1 MLFSFAKPGEAVL
14 EMLPYSIRQVA
25 MFKFIALVITV
36 LEIFHYAQSGP
47 AAAAASKIIIVH
59 GALNAR
65 ITPLWI
71 AREQK
76 FFSKYGAEAEV
87 IFVPQPPV
95 MIGGLSVG
103 EIHILYT
110 GGTVL
115 MGAAG
120 GGLDAK
126 MVAALNSRVGYD
138 VVATPSVKTVKDL
151 RGKRFGIQNFG
162 GGLWM
167 GAMLGLEH
175 LGLDPQR
182 DNISFVII
190 GDQTVLAQALESG
203 RIDATLLDG
212 LFSRKL
218 KQKGFP
224 ILAELSQ
231 ANIAYVGLGV
241 VTRSA
246 FMRERAETLEG
257 VVKGLVESVAFI
269 LSAKNKPAVIRAMT
283 KNLKL
288 NDPAAAEEGY
298 QDLLLS
304 LDRRPMPSLEGLRNM
319 QRLLKTRNPKL
330 ETIKVEDLIDDRIVK
345 RLEES
350 GFISRLYSSYGVR

>member
-1 MLFSFAKPGEAVL
+1 MLKLF
-14 EMLPYSIRQVA
+14 
-25 MFKFIALVITV
+25 ALVITI
-36 LEIFHYAQSGP
+36 LELIHHGGACR
-47 AAAAASKIIIVH
+47 AASAPSKIIIVH

-65 ITPLWI
+65 IAPLWI

-76 FFSKYGAEAEV
+76 LFAKYGADSEI

-115 MGAAG
+115 MGAAS
-120 GGLDAK
+120 GGLDVK

-138 VVATPSVKTVKDL
+138 VVATPSVKSVKDL
-151 RGKRFGIQNFG
+151 CGKRFGIQNFG

-182 DNISFVII
+182 DNINFLII

-218 KQKGFP
+218 KQKGFS

-231 ANIAYVGLGV
+231 SNIPYVGLGV
-241 VTRSA
+241 VTRTA
-246 FMRERAETLEG
+246 FVREQAEALEG
-257 VVKGLVESVAFI
+257 VVKSLIESVAFI
-269 LSAKNKPAVIRAMT
+269 LSPKNKSVVLKTMA
-283 KNLKL
+283 KYLKL
-288 NDPAAAEEGY
+288 SDPVAVEEGY
-298 QDLLLS
+298 QDLLAS
-304 LDRRPMPSLEGLRNM
+304 IDRRPIPSLDGLRNM

-330 ETIKVEDLIDDRIVK
+330 EGLKVEDLVDDRIVK
-345 RLEES
+345 KLKET
-350 GFISRLYSSYGVR
+350 GFISRQYSIYGVK

>member
-1 MLFSFAKPGEAVL
+1 MVNL
-14 EMLPYSIRQVA
+14 
-25 MFKFIALVITV
+25 IAFLCAILAIAYET
-36 LEIFHYAQSGP
+36 HACH
-47 AAAAASKIIIVH
+47 AAATPSKIVIVH

-65 ITPLWI
+65 IAPLWT
-71 AREQK
+71 AQEQK
-76 FFSKYGAEAEV
+76 FFVKYGVDPEV

-95 MIGGLSVG
+95 MIGGLSTG
-103 EIHILYT
+103 DIHILYT

-115 MGAAG
+115 MGAAS
-120 GGLDAK
+120 GGLDVK

-138 VVATPSVKTVKDL
+138 VVATPSVKSVKDL

-182 DNISFVII
+182 DNINFLII

-218 KQKGFP
+218 KQKGFS

-231 ANIAYVGLGV
+231 ANIPYVGLGV
-241 VTRSA
+241 VTKTA
-246 FMRERAETLEG
+246 FVREQAAALEG
-257 VVKGLVESVAFI
+257 VVKGLIEAAAFI
-269 LSAKNKPAVIRAMT
+269 LSGKNKPAVMKTFT
-283 KNLKL
+283 KYLKL
-288 NDPAAAEEGY
+288 NDAAAADEGY
-298 QDLLLS
+298 QDLLS
-304 LDRRPMPSLEGLRNM
+304 SIDRRPIPSIEGLRNM
-319 QRLLKTRNPKL
+319 QRLLKTRSAKL
-330 ETIKVEDLIDDRIVK
+330 EGLKVEDLVDDRIVK
-345 RLEES
+345 RLENS
-350 GFISRLYSSYGVR
+350 GFFNQLHDTYGIK